1 MADRK
6 IPLLITGGMPDYLL
20 ENILTDGYDMRH
32 IENPTD
38 QELAEAE
45 VIVGFPPV
53 PRLGAAANLKWL
65 QIPWS
70 GADGYAD
77 HPDFPGHVVLT
88 NATGAFGRPI
98 AEYAFAAVFSLMRRF
113 HQYRDCQKDARW
125 ERQGDEMSPTGK
137 HVLILGAGDIGTNV
151 ARLFQMMDCR
161 ITGVR
166 RVVRNIPRE
175 FDNMITLDQ
184 VDQVL
189 PEADIVIC
197 CMPHTPLTQGFMN
210 RKRLEL
216 MKSTAIFVNVGRGT
230 LVDHDALADVLNAGK
245 IYGAALDVTCPE
257 PLPQEHPLWKCRN
270 VIITPH
276 VSGQTFAGLS
286 DKADYFFQVCKENL
300 ENYRDGKPLANQ
312 VDLKT
317 GYRVTTN

>member
-38 QELAEAE
+38 EELAAAE

>member
-1 MADRK
+1 MYEKK
-6 IPLLITGGMPDYLL
+6 IPLLITGGMPEYLM
-20 ENILTDGYDMRH
+20 EKIRTEGYDMQH

-38 QELAEAE
+38 SQLAAAE

-53 PRLGAAANLKWL
+53 PRLSSATNLKWL

-77 HPDFPGHVVLT
+77 HPDFPAHVTLT

-98 AEYAFAAVFSLMRRF
+98 AEYAFGAVFTLMRRF
-113 HQYRDCQKDARW
+113 HQYRDCQKEAKW
-125 ERQGDEMSPTGK
+125 QRQGDEMSPTGK
-137 HVLILGAGDIGTNV
+137 KVLILGAGDIGTNA
-151 ARLFQMMDCR
+151 ARLFKMMDCH

-166 RVVRNIPRE
+166 RVVREVPAE
-175 FDNMITLDQ
+175 FDAMITLEQ
-184 VDQVL
+184 VDDLL

-197 CMPHTPLTQGFMN
+197 CMPHTPLTQGFFTKA
-210 RKRLEL
+210 RFEK

-230 LVDHDALADVLNAGK
+230 LVDHEALAEVLNAGK
-245 IYGAALDVTCPE
+245 IYGAALDVTFPE
-257 PLPQEHPLWKCRN
+257 PLPEDHPLWKCRN
-270 VIITPH
+270 VLITPH
-276 VSGQTFAGLS
+276 VSGQTFAGLK
-286 DKADYFFQVCKENL
+286 DKEEFFFRMCRENL
-300 ENYRDGKPLANQ
+300 EAYREGTPLQNL

>member
-1 MADRK
+1 MYEKK
-6 IPLLITGGMPDYLL
+6 IPLLITGGMPEYLM
-20 ENILTDGYDMRH
+20 EKIRTEGYDMQH

-38 QELAEAE
+38 AQLATAE

-53 PRLGAAANLKWL
+53 PRLSSATNLKWL

-77 HPDFPGHVVLT
+77 HPDFPAHVTLT

-98 AEYAFAAVFSLMRRF
+98 AEYAFGAVFTLMRRF
-113 HQYRDCQKDARW
+113 HQYRDCQKEAKW
-125 ERQGDEMSPTGK
+125 QRQGDEMSPTGK
-137 HVLILGAGDIGTNV
+137 NVLILGAGDIGTNA
-151 ARLFQMMDCR
+151 ARLFKMMDCH

-166 RVVRNIPRE
+166 RVVREVPAE
-175 FDNMITLDQ
+175 FDAMITLEQ
-184 VDQVL
+184 VDDLL

-197 CMPHTPLTQGFMN
+197 CMPHTPLTQGFFTKA
-210 RKRLEL
+210 RFEK

-230 LVDHDALADVLNAGK
+230 LVDHEALAEVLNEGK
-245 IYGAALDVTCPE
+245 IYGAALDVTFPE
-257 PLPQEHPLWKCRN
+257 PLPEDHPLWKCRN
-270 VIITPH
+270 VLITPH
-276 VSGQTFAGLS
+276 VSGQTFAGLK
-286 DKADYFFQVCKENL
+286 DKEEFFFRMCKENL
-300 ENYRDGKPLANQ
+300 EAYRDGKPLKNL

>member
-1 MADRK
+1 MADRN
-6 IPLLITGGMPDYLL
+6 IPLLITGGMPEHLL
-20 ENILTDGYDMRH
+20 ENIRTDGYDMRH

-38 QELAEAE
+38 EELAAAE

-53 PRLGAAANLKWL
+53 PRLSAATNLKWL

-77 HPDFPGHVVLT
+77 HPDFPAHVTLT

-113 HQYRDCQKDARW
+113 HQYRDCQKESLW
-125 ERQGDEMSPTGK
+125 QRQGDEMSPTGK

-151 ARLFQMMDCR
+151 ARLFKMMDCR

-166 RVVRNIPRE
+166 RVVRDIPKE
-175 FDNMITLDQ
+175 FDDMITLEQ
-184 VDQVL
+184 VDQIL

-210 RKRLEL
+210 RQRLEM

-230 LVDHDALADVLNAGK
+230 LVDHEALADVLNAGK
-245 IYGAALDVTCPE
+245 IYGAALDVTFPE

-286 DKADYFFQVCKENL
+286 DKADYFFQVCRQNL

>member
-1 MADRK
+1 MTEKK
-6 IPLLITGGMPDYLL
+6 IPLLITGGMPEYLM
-20 ENILTDGYDMRH
+20 ENILTDGYNMQH

-38 QELAEAE
+38 EELAAAE

-53 PRLGAAANLKWL
+53 PRLSTATNLKWL

-77 HPDFPGHVVLT
+77 HPDFPGHVILT

-98 AEYAFAAVFSLMRRF
+98 AEYAFGAVFTLMRRF
-113 HQYRDCQKDARW
+113 HQYRDCQQECRW

-137 HVLILGAGDIGTNV
+137 QVLILGAGDIGINA
-151 ARLFQMMDCR
+151 ARLFKMMDCR

-166 RVVRNIPRE
+166 RVVREIPEE
-175 FDNMITLDQ
+175 FDDMITLEQ
-184 VDQVL
+184 VDDVL
-189 PEADIVIC
+189 PNADIVIC

-210 RKRLEL
+210 RQRLES
-216 MKSTAIFVNVGRGT
+216 MKKTAILVNVGRGT
-230 LVDHDALADVLNAGK
+230 LIDHEALADVLNAGK

-270 VIITPH
+270 VLITPH
-276 VSGQTFAGLS
+276 ISGQTFAGLK
-286 DKADYFFQVCKENL
+286 DKENYFFQVCKENL
-300 ENYRDGKPLANQ
+300 ENYRDGKPLQNQ